1 MEYRE
6 WDLNYEEQWE
16 EKEKCDLGKQTLG
29 GGDIIT
35 EDWDIRNNAVW

>member
-6 WDLNYEEQWE
+6 EDLNYEEQWE

-29 GGDIIT
+29 GDDTVT
-35 EDWDIRNNAVW
+35 EDWGIRNNAGW

>member
-6 WDLNYEEQWE
+6 RDLNYEEQWE

-35 EDWDIRNNAVW
+35 EDWGIRNNAVW